1 MNSKIK
7 TGTGME
13 TLPTMQAR
21 NTKLRS
27 LSVMKT
33 QIHRK
38 WAWVG
43 QAKVQEKNG
52 LIPRGK
58 RLRKQSKG
66 ILRENRH
73 NLINRLKLILN
84 TMRASHGLPMKLTA
98 TQMVTSSTVNGTGPK
113 RRDLTTNTPSL
124 RLKTL
129 LALV

>member
-7 TGTGME
+7 TGTGEE
-13 TLPTMQAR
+13 TLTTLQAR
-21 NTKLRS
+21 DSKLRS
-27 LSVMKT
+27 LSVMKI
-33 QIHRK
+33 QIQGT
-38 WAWVG
+38 WARVG
-43 QAKVQEKNG
+43 QAKVQENNG

-66 ILRENRH
+66 ILMENRNYLLH
-73 NLINRLKLILN
+73 RLKLILN
-84 TMRASHGLPMKLTA
+84 TMMASHGLPTMLTA
-98 TQMVTSSTVNGTGPK
+98 TQMVTSTTVNGTGPK